1 MVTIDYLY
9 QVSNRKI
16 SMVSLD
22 YKRPVYYKIN
32 WDNRLMASVDRKGAG
47 RVLRLILKKCGD
59 LGHGESLQL
68 PYMGQIP
75 NIFSSFFASIVSF

>member
-32 WDNRLMASVDRKGAG
+32 WDNRLIGIRGPKGVG
-47 RVLRLILKKCGD
+47 REECLD
-59 LGHGESLQL
+59 
-68 PYMGQIP
+68 
-75 NIFSSFFASIVSF
+75 